1 MEKEIRSYKIERS
14 EAESRDVAGYA
25 ATYADYDMGEF
36 IERIA
41 PTAFD
46 DLASQDIRALFNH
59 DANAVLARFNRGKG
73 TLTVNADER
82 GLYYAFA
89 LPNTTLGNDVRDML
103 SRGDIDQSSWA
114 FSVAEQEWNV
124 DGSKPVRTITRVG
137 KIYDVSLVTYPANP
151 DTTVALRSMPNHH
164 EADVQPEQQVNNNE
178 TIKEMENT
186 TPAPEVRTE
195 NFVDSSV
202 VQRGFGNQTTKDLA
216 KFSPMKVIRE
226 LATRGN
232 LTGLEAELNQ
242 QGIEEAKR
250 YSGGEKEGLA
260 FHIPVEMQ
268 KEARAQLADSTA
280 NLGGNLI
287 TPEFNRFVNFLWPNT
302 PVLNLCSVNDN
313 LQGDV
318 IFPVESGVPTLNWL
332 GEVNADTA
340 ENVTFDQV
348 TSVPTRAAQTIEM
361 SRRVLLQEHS
371 GGLQSRLVE
380 KMNYSFNTGIETALL
395 VGSGSGNQPTGIM
408 TALNASAQVVGVP
421 THADLINLFELVLAN
436 ADALRGRL
444 AYVTDPATLAFL
456 KATVLD
462 AGSGKFLAEGK
473 LSEVLTSNGYPIHTT
488 TTMPLFTAKHGMIF
502 GNFEDVALNFWGGP
516 VLMVN
521 PYTKMKESL
530 IEIYMER
537 QMDVKV
543 LRAASFAISKDIVYA

>member
-1 MEKEIRSYKIERS
+1 MEKETRSYKIERT
-14 EAESRDVAGYA
+14 EAEEGRNVQGYA
-25 ATYADYDMGEF
+25 ATYSDYDMGEF

-59 DANAVLARFNRGKG
+59 NHDAVLARYNRGKG
-73 TLTVNADER
+73 TLTVKADER
-82 GLYYAFA
+82 GLFYAFA

-124 DGSKPVRTITRVG
+124 EGAKPVRTITRVG
-137 KIYDVSLVTYPANP
+137 KIFDVSLVTYPANP
-151 DTTVALRSMPNHH
+151 DTTVALRSMPEPTHH
-164 EADVQPEQQVNNNE
+164 EEDVQQEQLNNE
-178 TIKEMENT
+178 PIKMENP

-195 NFVDSSV
+195 AFVDSSV
-202 VQRGFGNQTTKDLA
+202 VTRGFGKQTNKDLE
-216 KFSPMKVIRE
+216 KFNPMKVIRE

-268 KEARAQLADSTA
+268 KEARAALADSTA

-287 TPEFNRFVNFLWPNT
+287 TPAFNRFVEFLWPNT
-302 PVLNLCSVNDN
+302 PVLNLCSINDN

-318 IFPVESGVPTLNWL
+318 IFPVEAGVPTINWL
-332 GEVNADTA
+332 GEVAADTA
-340 ENVTFDQV
+340 ENVTFNQV
-348 TSVPTRAAQTIEM
+348 TSVPTRAAQTVEM

-371 GGLQSRLVE
+371 SGLQSRLTSI
-380 KMNYSFNTGIETALL
+380 MNRGFNTGIETALL
-395 VGSGSGNQPTGIM
+395 TGPGSGNAPTGIM

-421 THADLINLFELVLAN
+421 THADLVNLFELILAN

-456 KATVLD
+456 KTVVLD

-473 LSEVLTSNGYPIHTT
+473 LNEVLTSNGFPIYTT
-488 TTMPLFTAKHGMIF
+488 TAMPLFSAKHGMVF

-516 VLMVN
+516 VMMVN
-521 PYTKMKESL
+521 PYSKMKESL

-543 LRAASFAISKDIVYA
+543 LRDASFAISKDIVYT